1 MAVSAAGS
9 SNDAIEIAERWFS
22 NELSTREK
30 QPVGRMTTMLTDKY
44 KINWTACHAVREI
57 VQNFFDGIVAT
68 FGLSSKDDVTIA
80 EATVLHEKARSEAS
94 KIPSVDPDRFGFV
107 QGWDAFVRSPRQP
120 KLYVGT
126 IAFLAAAPD
135 ASKRFFV
142 HQEKCVLGRKH
153 LLFRSDKPTGSAGG
167 FGEGFKIGALVLAKL
182 SVDVS
187 YHMRDQDWTFGLDH
201 EGTYFVDCAENADA
215 SAKDSMQ
222 VVVGSGCSLG
232 KNPQSSSMR
241 LEAIRTGLPRMFVA
255 LAPKRSFAGKIRC
268 GTKGTIFALAADAD
282 MAGEIY
288 VGGISVQQSIV
299 FRELGFAADMSSAEF
314 TVNRDR
320 SGVTAVNFER
330 TLVQEALKQPLS
342 RDRLLSKVLACCARE
357 GMKSLADAK
366 GTAQLVARGMKKPI
380 EDALG
385 AKYGQKVYLRSNG
398 IRAPHARIVS
408 KLGYRL
414 VKSGWLESSKRFDE
428 ILGEYMHAN
437 VLTSSQVSVE
447 LPERSQD
454 NIKRI
459 QAVFDTFAH
468 ITAKDRFQVKAWK
481 PPPRLRNFYDSMHVY
496 PALKIA
502 YVPATRVLSVTAR
515 KDLLFGVVQPAIKRA
530 YDDVR
535 TVLDVMRYFA
545 REDRMD
551 VPPAEVLAEFRR
563 VEQTTVDDALEGNEA
578 DEAEIEFVEFEPFS
592 DDDDDDGDERRKR
605 QRTDA
610 ANNNNAGKKADACV
624 QAQLFVPMTVATTAV
639 ADVQVDETDFDDDE
653 HGRIRDIL
661 RKLVDAMKSKPTQSE
676 IDAVCPNAVVFPVGS
691 DVECV
696 VDGSEDVKVGD
707 MLQAVKSFQERVRC
721 DDSVRMYYS
730 PKDARLSLG
739 DGAMRVYVNVAA
751 AAGLQNDVASDR
763 IRKAVLH
770 HLTSSVLRSSVKTEL
785 KRSISGLAASGSRL
799 CRFLSLVVDEVSSSQ
814 SSSSSAQWKK
824 NSERSVMTQLLR
836 LVLKKGMP
844 TKPTLPTPPAATAA
858 TSSGQIIAHD
868 GGDGGIDWDEAVLDT
883 ESYSEW

>member
-222 VVVGSGCSLG
+222 VVVGS

-288 VGGISVQQSIV
+288 VGGIRVQQSIV

-314 TVNRDR
+314 AVNRDR

-380 EDALG
+380 EDALV

-481 PPPRLRNFYDSMHVY
+481 PPPRLRNFYDSMHVD

-535 TVLDVMRYFA
+535 TVLNVMRYFA

-610 ANNNNAGKKADACV
+610 NNKNAGEKADACV
-624 QAQLFVPMTVATTAV
+624 QVATTA
-639 ADVQVDETDFDDDE
+639 DFADDE

-661 RKLVDAMKSKPTQSE
+661 RKLVDAMKSKPTHSE

-707 MLQAVKSFQERVRC
+707 MLQAVKSFRERVPC
-721 DDSVRMYYS
+721 ADSVRMYYS
-730 PKDARLSLG
+730 PKDARLSLV
-739 DGAMRVYVNVAA
+739 DGSMRVYVNVAA
-751 AAGLQNDVASDR
+751 ATGLQNDDDATNIILQALGHYLRCRVETESGMTLNLFSRFVIELLIVKILCEAPSSGDW
-763 IRKAVLH
+763 
-770 HLTSSVLRSSVKTEL
+770 SVLTH
-785 KRSISGLAASGSRL
+785 
-799 CRFLSLVVDEVSSSQ
+799 FLPI
-814 SSSSSAQWKK
+814 
-824 NSERSVMTQLLR
+824 LLETPP
-836 LVLKKGMP
+836 L
-844 TKPTLPTPPAATAA
+844 PPAATA
-858 TSSGQIIAHD
+858 TSSSGQIAAADSPILWVGRRRHHHPMD
-868 GGDGGIDWDEAVLDT
+868 LEW
-883 ESYSEW
+883 SEW